1 MILGG
6 KVVYVE
12 CEDVAYLKDFYM
24 SNGFVIFGK
33 RRLDK
38 DEKTDISGQYLIQ
51 LLKYISG

>member
-1 MILGG
+1 M
-6 KVVYVE
+6 VYVE
-12 CEDVAYLKDFYM
+12 CEDVAYLKNFYM